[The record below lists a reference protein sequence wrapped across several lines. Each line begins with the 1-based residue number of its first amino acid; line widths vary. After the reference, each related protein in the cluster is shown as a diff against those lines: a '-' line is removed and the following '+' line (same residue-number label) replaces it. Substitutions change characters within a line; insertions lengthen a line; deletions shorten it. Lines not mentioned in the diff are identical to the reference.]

1 MQGDLSIVTEL
12 QRGINVM
19 GRACR
24 TLKRK
29 RKINKDDYNYHQRNC
44 QAKNREIGEE
54 TLTVNDAPSVEE
66 VEDFWKYIWSEE
78 K

>member
-1 MQGDLSIVTEL
+1 MEHMQGDLSIVTEL

-29 RKINKDDYNYHQRNC
+29 RKINKDDIIII
-44 QAKNREIGEE
+44 KE
-54 TLTVNDAPSVEE
+54 TV
-66 VEDFWKYIWSEE
+66 KQKIE
-78 K
+78 KLGKKL

>member
-29 RKINKDDYNYHQRNC
+29 RKINKDDIIII
-44 QAKNREIGEE
+44 KE
-54 TLTVNDAPSVEE
+54 TVKQKIQKLG
-66 VEDFWKYIWSEE
+66 K
-78 K
+78 KL